1 MRTRVP
7 SCIASNDHNHSS
19 SSNVEADERLAL
31 WAGMSVDEL
40 AEVRNATPPWFPSM
54 EEIMELSW

>member
-1 MRTRVP
+1 
-7 SCIASNDHNHSS
+7 
-19 SSNVEADERLAL
+19 VEADERLAL